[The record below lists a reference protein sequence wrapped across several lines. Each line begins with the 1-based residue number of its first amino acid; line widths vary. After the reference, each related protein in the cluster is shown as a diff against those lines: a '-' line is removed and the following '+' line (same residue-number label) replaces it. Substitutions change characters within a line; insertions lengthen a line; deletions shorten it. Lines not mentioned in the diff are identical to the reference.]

1 MLKEIMAKILERR
14 NLTNG
19 EMTYCMDLIM
29 SGQVSEIQMASFLT
43 AMKIK
48 GETVA
53 EVLSAAQVMREKCE
67 KVDLGTNETLD
78 TCGTGGDGHNTFNFS
93 TAAAIVA
100 AAAGVKVVKHGNRS
114 ATSKCGSADVLEKLG
129 VNIMQDPS
137 GVKESV
143 EKCNIGFMFAPL
155 YHKSM
160 KHVVNT
166 RKQLGFRT
174 IFNILGP
181 LANPASAT
189 RQIMGVYNPDLTWIS
204 ACALRQLGVKR
215 ALVFH
220 GYDGMDEI
228 SLTGPTQVREVN
240 DGRIESY
247 VINPEDFGFNRCS
260 LPDLKGGTAEDNANI
275 MKRLF
280 KGEKGP
286 MRDAL
291 LLNSGAALYAA
302 GMTADI
308 KEGIIESARLIDTG
322 KVYETMN
329 RFINVSNSAAVCSG
343 GLS

>member
-19 EMTYCMDLIM
+19 EMTYCMELIM

-67 KVDLGTNETLD
+67 KVDLGTDETLD
-78 TCGTGGDGHNTFNFS
+78 TCGTGGDCHNTFNIS

-129 VNIMQDPS
+129 VNIMQEPS
-137 GVKESV
+137 AVKESV
-143 EKCNIGFMFAPL
+143 ERCGIGFMFAPR

-189 RQIMGVYNPDLTWIS
+189 RQIMGVYNPDLTWIA
-204 ACALRQLGVKR
+204 ACVLRQLGVKR
-215 ALVFH
+215 ALVFY
-220 GYDGMDEI
+220 GFDCMDD
-228 SLTGPTQVREVN
+228 LRHTGPTLVREVI
-240 DGRIESY
+240 DGRIDCY
-247 VINPEDFGFNRCS
+247 VIKPEDFGFARCALS
-260 LPDLKGGTAEDNANI
+260 DLKGGTAEDNAKI

-280 KGEKGP
+280 EGEKGP

-291 LLNSGAALYAA
+291 LLNSGAALYTA
-302 GMTADI
+302 GLTKDI
-308 KEGIIESARLIDTG
+308 KEGVIESARLIDSG
-322 KVYETMN
+322 KACETMN
-329 RFINVSNSAAVCSG
+329 GFINVSNSITACAG
-343 GLS
+343 GSL